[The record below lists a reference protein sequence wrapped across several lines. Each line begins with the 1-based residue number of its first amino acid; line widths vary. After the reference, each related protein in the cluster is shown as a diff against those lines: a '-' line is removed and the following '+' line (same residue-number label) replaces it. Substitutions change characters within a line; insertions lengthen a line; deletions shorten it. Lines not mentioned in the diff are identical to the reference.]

1 MNILTVEELKDVLKI
16 TEKKAKALMRTEGFP
31 SIRIVRE
38 YRVEEEA
45 LMEWMRSTKTI
56 NLNYSKF

>member
-31 SIRIVRE
+31 SIRIGRE

>member
-31 SIRIVRE
+31 SIRIGRE

-45 LMEWMRSTKTI
+45 LMEWVRSTKTI
-56 NLNYSKF
+56 NLNYSKL

>member
-1 MNILTVEELKDVLKI
+1 MNILTVEELKAVLKI
-16 TEKKAKALMRTEGFP
+16 TEKKAKALMRTKGFP
-31 SIRIVRE
+31 SIRIGRE

>member
-31 SIRIVRE
+31 SIRIGRE

-45 LMEWMRSTKTI
+45 LIEWMKSTKAI
-56 NLNYSKF
+56 KLNYSSC

>member
-16 TEKKAKALMRTEGFP
+16 TEKKAKALMRTDGFP
-31 SIRIVRE
+31 SIRIGRE

-45 LMEWMRSTKTI
+45 LMEWMKSTKAI
-56 NLNYSKF
+56 NLNYSKL